1 MLTILA
7 LRLAQLA
14 TNAAYSPS
22 TLVFIGFMFDP
33 DRMARD
39 RLRPDRD
46 RLLVARISGI
56 AKRHAQWRAPTEAE
70 IAAAVAEL
78 REVAGDRPD
87 LLAEE
92 AGIVLGFHEG
102 GLDEPRAKAAARLL
116 IAAGA
121 GESLIPQW
129 IQEGRR
135 RSEAARLP
143 PFSRSGRS
151 PRRT

>member
-1 MLTILA
+1 M
-7 LRLAQLA
+7 
-14 TNAAYSPS
+14 
-22 TLVFIGFMFDP
+22 
-33 DRMARD
+33 MARD

-56 AKRHAQWRAPTEAE
+56 AKRHAQWRAPTGAE

-78 REVAGDRPD
+78 REVVGDRPD

-121 GESLIPQW
+121 DESLIPQW

-143 PFSRSGRS
+143 PFSRPGRS

>member
-1 MLTILA
+1 M
-7 LRLAQLA
+7 
-14 TNAAYSPS
+14 
-22 TLVFIGFMFDP
+22 FIGFMFDP
-33 DRMARD
+33 GRMARV

-78 REVAGDRPD
+78 REVADDRPD

-121 GESLIPQW
+121 DESLIPQW

-143 PFSRSGRS
+143 PFSRPGRS